1 MRRSQAKG
9 IDGDDA
15 LTIGHGDKMARWCCL
30 SGEKDN
36 QNDFCGA

>member
-15 LTIGHGDKMARWCCL
+15 LTIGHGDKM
-30 SGEKDN
+30 EDN